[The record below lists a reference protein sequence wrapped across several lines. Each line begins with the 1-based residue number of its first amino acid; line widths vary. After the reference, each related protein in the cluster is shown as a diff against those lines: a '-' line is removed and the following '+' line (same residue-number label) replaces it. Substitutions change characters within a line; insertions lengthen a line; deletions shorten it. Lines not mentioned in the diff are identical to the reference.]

1 MSLKVVTGLCLGVKR
16 SGVQHV
22 GQTAVVLIVDGV
34 EMKADGWQ
42 SVCTL
47 ALRSVLMKRKSV
59 GSRNARRGRGTKR
72 ARAGRVECRSIG
84 RGGTVA
90 DGVRGLERTRGG

>member
-1 MSLKVVTGLCLGVKR
+1 MSLKVVTGRCLGVKR

-59 GSRNARRGRGTKR
+59 GSRNARRDRGTKR
-72 ARAGRVECRSIG
+72 GRVECRSIG